1 MYSTKTSNVATP
13 NPSGK
18 YRGRWWWLLAF
29 VGICLVIGFW
39 IFQNASPEKA
49 YRRGRAALVTGDREA
64 VVREAELLIQT
75 PKYQSHG
82 WLLKG
87 LLLSRVGK
95 LDQAIT
101 YLEKSAQNDLLAAE
115 ANTVAAQCFYQ
126 SGLYLQAIHAAERA
140 LQQDERY
147 VDARRWLAVAYYDLG
162 ANANAIEELK
172 RVSAEAP
179 TDPRPTRL
187 LGLIA
192 KDSESYSDAIN
203 YYRESL
209 TRDPNQ
215 PEILIELAECQIKEN
230 RPTEALETLKQTE
243 PSAAALTLTAE
254 CLISLGQTQEAHDR
268 LNDAL
273 KKDPKNFP
281 ALLVMGKFHLDQ
293 GNNSQALEVLTD
305 AVQLEPHNSQAHFQ
319 LSQAMRRLGDR
330 TGADSQLAKMQ
341 ELQALEREFSSLH
354 TEAANHPNDAAL
366 RIRAGEVARRL
377 GKVKLARLWYR
388 AALAI
393 DPADQK
399 SRIELNELERL
410 P

>member
-1 MYSTKTSNVATP
+1 MHSTKTSNVATP

-18 YRGRWWWLLAF
+18 YRGRWWWVIAS
-29 VGICLVIGFW
+29 VGICLGIGLW

-64 VVREAELLIQT
+64 VLREAELLIQT

-101 YLEKSAQNDLLAAE
+101 YLEKSAQNELLAVE

-126 SGLYLQAIHAAERA
+126 SGLYLKAIHASERA

-147 VDARRWLAVAYYDLG
+147 VDARRWLAVSYYDLG
-162 ANANAIEELK
+162 AIANAIEELK
-172 RVSAEAP
+172 RVSVEAP

-215 PEILIELAECQIKEN
+215 PEILIELAECQMKEN
-230 RPTEALETLKQTE
+230 QPAEALETLRQTE
-243 PSAAALTLTAE
+243 PTAAVLTLTAE
-254 CLISLGQTQEAHDR
+254 CLISLGQMKEAHDR

-273 KKDPKNFP
+273 KIDPKNFP
-281 ALLVMGKFHLDQ
+281 ALLVMGKLHLDQ
-293 GNNSQALEVLTD
+293 GNNGQALEVLSD
-305 AVQLEPHNSQAHFQ
+305 AVQLEPHDSQVHFQ
-319 LSQAMRRLGDR
+319 LSQAMRRLGDQ
-330 TGADSQLAKMQ
+330 TGADLQLLKMQ
-341 ELQALEREFSSLH
+341 ELQSLEREFSSLH

-377 GKVKLARLWYR
+377 GKIKLARLWYR

-393 DPADQK
+393 DPTDIK
-399 SRIELNELERL
+399 SRTALIELDRS

>member
-1 MYSTKTSNVATP
+1 MHSTKTSNVATP

-18 YRGRWWWLLAF
+18 YRGRWWWVIAF
-29 VGICLVIGFW
+29 VGICLGIGFW

-64 VVREAELLIQT
+64 VIREAELLIQT

-95 LDQAIT
+95 LDQAIA
-101 YLEKSAQNDLLAAE
+101 YLEKSAQNELLAVE

-126 SGLYLQAIHAAERA
+126 SGLYLQAIHASERA

-162 ANANAIEELK
+162 AIANATEELK
-172 RVSAEAP
+172 RISAEAP

-192 KDSESYSDAIN
+192 KDSESYSDAIK

-215 PEILIELAECQIKEN
+215 PEILLELAECQVKEN
-230 RPTEALETLKQTE
+230 QPADALETLKQCE
-243 PSAAALTLTAE
+243 PSAPVLTLMAE
-254 CLISLGQTQEAHDR
+254 CLISLGQTQGAHDR

-273 KKDPKNFP
+273 KKDPKNFS
-281 ALLVMGKFHLDQ
+281 ALLVLGKLYLDQ
-293 GNNSQALEVLTD
+293 GRNSQALEVLTN
-305 AVQLEPHNSQAHFQ
+305 AVQLEPHDSQAHFQ
-319 LSQAMRRLGDR
+319 LSQAMRRMGDR
-330 TGADSQLAKMQ
+330 TGADLQLVKMQ

-377 GKVKLARLWYR
+377 GKLKLARLWFR

-399 SRIELNELERL
+399 SRTELNELERL